1 MRERDRQDYNTFIRQ
16 HAAEEQAR
24 EDARLVP
31 IRKAEAELSKTAG
44 KLRAAERKAAL
55 NGTNDF
61 ETALTL
67 LSDAMKA
74 ITPERP
80 ISMEQ
85 AAAFNEREAV
95 RFAENTPE
103 YYACPDNADL
113 MSSFCSRHGI
123 GVADAETWGNV
134 FRHLDGLG
142 LMQHRP
148 APQSEPVID
157 QQPEPTPA
165 RAKELMGVDE
175 SGRPKA
181 YTPAEVDRMSAD
193 EYKRFFRLPT
203 KQFVEYQDAG
213 MRW

>member
-1 MRERDRQDYNTFIRQ
+1 MRERDRQDYNVFIRQ
-16 HAAEEQAR
+16 HAAEEQAK
-24 EDARLVP
+24 EEARLAP
-31 IRKAEAELSKTAG
+31 IKAADAELSKTAG
-44 KLRAAERKAAL
+44 KLRAAERDAAL
-55 NGTNDF
+55 NGTGDF
-61 ETALTL
+61 ETALSL

-80 ISMEQ
+80 IGVEQ

-95 RFAENTPE
+95 CFSENTPE

-142 LMQHRP
+142 LMKHRP
-148 APQSEPVID
+148 ALQSEAIE
-157 QQPEPTPA
+157 QQPAPVQTEF
-165 RAKELMGVDE
+165 EGVDD
-175 SGRPKA
+175 SGRVKL
-181 YTPAEVDRMSAD
+181 YSKAEVDRMSAD
-193 EYKRFFRLPT
+193 EYKRYFRLPT